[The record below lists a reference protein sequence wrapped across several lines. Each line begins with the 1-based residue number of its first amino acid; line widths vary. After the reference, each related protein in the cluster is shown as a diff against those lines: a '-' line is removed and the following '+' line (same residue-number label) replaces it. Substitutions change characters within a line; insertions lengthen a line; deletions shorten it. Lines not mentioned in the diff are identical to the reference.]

1 MNVYYGRVVI
11 SNEQCV
17 KIITEPQTWRGR
29 IRVLMDEAK
38 QALLFAVSVTCF
50 MYALGMFR

>member
-1 MNVYYGRVVI
+1 MNVYYGRVFI

-17 KIITEPQTWRGR
+17 KIITEPQTWRS
-29 IRVLMDEAK
+29 RVRALVDEAK
-38 QALLFAVSVTCF
+38 QALLFAASVTCF